1 MNLLTTGANG
11 FIGRALCDKLSPD
24 HKVIGIDIAERPDKP
39 SKIAWE
45 QASITDN
52 DSVAAICDKYAPD
65 VVIHCAG
72 IAHQKMGSVDRETYI
87 KVNSEATENLA
98 KAAARTNPELLF
110 VFLSSISVYGEGPQI
125 TQIRGNLISLKG
137 QNHCDFQPTI
147 FRFNPFLSAL
157 LSQSRL
163 FNFFRSSSS
172 QRNSL
177 RSTLTCIPQDK
188 FFSGVLKR
196 IGFTPLEP
204 SLLPFQS
211 DCQPK
216 SPDTKFH
223 FACM

>member
-125 TQIRGNLISLKG
+125 TQITQNGKG
-137 QNHCDFQPTI
+137 KTQDNGVGEDLPCHPSSDYAYSKLDAE
-147 FRFNPFLSAL
+147 RRL
-157 LSQSRL
+157 LSLHEKGILKKSGYPA
-163 FNFFRSSSS
+163 FG
-172 QRNSL
+172 
-177 RSTLTCIPQDK
+177 TC
-188 FFSGVLKR
+188 L
-196 IGFTPLEP
+196 
-204 SLLPFQS
+204 
-211 DCQPK
+211 
-216 SPDTKFH
+216 
-223 FACM
+223 